1 MKIGTKHF
9 FLQIKELNIFYILL
23 LQALNF
29 FKIFFGQIWRY
40 HKEMSEKSERE
51 TFRIE
56 KRNNILI
63 QNKRRK
69 ITFISYNN
77 NKFWKIRS

>member
-1 MKIGTKHF
+1 
-9 FLQIKELNIFYILL
+9 
-23 LQALNF
+23 
-29 FKIFFGQIWRY
+29 
-40 HKEMSEKSERE
+40 MSEKSERE

-77 NKFWKIRS
+77 NKF

>member
-29 FKIFFGQIWRY
+29 FKIFFGQI
-40 HKEMSEKSERE
+40 
-51 TFRIE
+51 
-56 KRNNILI
+56 
-63 QNKRRK
+63 
-69 ITFISYNN
+69 
-77 NKFWKIRS
+77 